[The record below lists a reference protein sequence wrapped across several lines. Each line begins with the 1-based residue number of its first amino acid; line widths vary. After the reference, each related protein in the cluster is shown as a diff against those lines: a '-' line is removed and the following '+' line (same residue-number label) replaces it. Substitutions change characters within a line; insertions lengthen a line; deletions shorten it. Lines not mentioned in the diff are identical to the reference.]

1 MHQSIR
7 RPQGGRMPFYF
18 KKNTKHSI
26 SHHKARGEY
35 QRSVEMLYVVAYTL
49 KMSRKG
55 DHHMDGYFDYVVSW
69 LEGLWYQEGV

>member
-1 MHQSIR
+1 M
-7 RPQGGRMPFYF
+7 
-18 KKNTKHSI
+18 
-26 SHHKARGEY
+26 
-35 QRSVEMLYVVAYTL
+35 EMLYVVAYTL